1 MNKHQ
6 RDISKD
12 AKYLAKFLEI
22 KYTKAKNYLRAYQ
35 KERKNKMNKVVLIG
49 RLTKEPELKFTPGSG
64 AAVTTLTLAVD
75 KYNTKTQQKEADFI
89 PVTIWGKQAES
100 TANYMTK
107 GSQMA
112 ISGRIQTRS
121 YEAKDGTKRYVTE
134 VVATE
139 VQFLSK
145 GKAGANNVSHGGEN
159 FEEDITPVDDG
170 DMPF

>member
-1 MNKHQ
+1 
-6 RDISKD
+6 
-12 AKYLAKFLEI
+12 
-22 KYTKAKNYLRAYQ
+22 
-35 KERKNKMNKVVLIG
+35 MNKVVLIG
-49 RLTKEPELKFTPGSG
+49 RLTKDPELRFTPGAG
-64 AAVTTLTLAVD
+64 TAVTTLTLAVD
-75 KYNTKTQQKEADFI
+75 KYNSKSGQKEADFV
-89 PVTIWGKQAES
+89 PVVVWGKQAES
-100 TANYMTK
+100 TANYMSK

-112 ISGRIQTRS
+112 ISGRIQTRN

-145 GKAGANNVSHGGEN
+145 SNASGNVGTNYGNNTEYSSSNNPFDDMN